1 MTKRKE
7 AYRLYVE
14 EGMPARA
21 IAQALG
27 VPVNTVYTWIS
38 RERKARERTPEPER
52 TPGDPS
58 RASPKTTRVL
68 LKCWY
73 GSYPPGQVVD
83 VPNEDLAK
91 MPMGFYVP
99 LADAE
104 LDPDL
109 MDLAVRAF
117 QAAEEVSKAYY
128 AGPWPV
134 GWDPAGDVMAS
145 CKVKA
150 TVFASGP
157 YRGVGIQEGTLP
169 LGLDWPV
176 GGVVGGIGNG
186 IRVTV
191 PAHTVTEGHVTGTRP
206 YEERVYGLN
215 LTKGPRDLLLDL
227 KAWGV
232 KDWKPA
238 AAFFERVL
246 VKAEQAKSMIAE
258 ARERARRAMP

>member
-38 RERKARERTPEPER
+38 RERKARESPER
-52 TPGDPS
+52 ATEHE
-58 RASPKTTRVL
+58 RANPKTTRVL
-68 LKCWY
+68 LKCQY
-73 GSYPPGQVVD
+73 GPYQPGQVVD
-83 VPNEDLAK
+83 VPDEDLAK
-91 MPMGFYVP
+91 MPPHFYVP
-99 LADAE
+99 MADAE
-104 LDPDL
+104 LDPGL
-109 MDLAVRAF
+109 LDLAVRAF

-128 AGPWPV
+128 ANPWPT
-134 GWDPAGDVMAS
+134 GWDPAGEVMAA
-145 CKVKA
+145 CRVGA
-150 TVFASGP
+150 TVFAFGP

-176 GGVVGGIGNG
+176 GGVVGGIGLG
-186 IRVTV
+186 VRVTV
-191 PAHTVTEGHVTGTRP
+191 PAHTVTEGPVTGTRP
-206 YEERVYGLN
+206 YEERMYGLT
-215 LTKGPRDLLLDL
+215 LTKGPKDLLLDL

-238 AAFFERVL
+238 MAFFERILVL
-246 VKAEQAKSMIAE
+246 AERAKTMIAE
-258 ARERARRAMP
+258 ARERVSRAMP

>member
-38 RERKARERTPEPER
+38 RERKARESPER
-52 TPGDPS
+52 ATEHE
-58 RASPKTTRVL
+58 RANPKTTRVL
-68 LKCWY
+68 LKCQY
-73 GSYPPGQVVD
+73 GPYPPGQVVD
-83 VPNEDLAK
+83 VPDEDLAK
-91 MPMGFYVP
+91 MPPGFYVP

-128 AGPWPV
+128 AGPWPA

-145 CKVKA
+145 CKVRT
-150 TVFASGP
+150 TVFAFGP

-169 LGLDWPV
+169 VGLDWPL
-176 GGVVGGIGNG
+176 GGVVGGIGPG
-186 IRVTV
+186 VRATI
-191 PAHTVTEGHVTGTRP
+191 PAHTVTEGPVTGTRP
-206 YEERVYGLN
+206 YEERLYGLT
-215 LTKGPRDLLLDL
+215 LTKGPKDLLLDL
-227 KAWGV
+227 KALGV
-232 KDWKPA
+232 RDWKPLQ
-238 AAFFERVL
+238 AFFERLIVQADRA
-246 VKAEQAKSMIAE
+246 KAMIAE